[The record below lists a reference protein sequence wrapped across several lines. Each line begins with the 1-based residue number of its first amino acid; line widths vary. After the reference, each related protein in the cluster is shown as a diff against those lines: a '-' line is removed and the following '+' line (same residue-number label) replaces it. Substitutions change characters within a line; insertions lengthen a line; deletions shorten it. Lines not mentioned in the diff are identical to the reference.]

1 MMLVVLTGLVIKLP
15 LVEEADNGC
24 WIRDAPQPRTPLFF
38 YWPRVRGSRDER

>member
-24 WIRDAPQPRTPLFF
+24 WISDASQPPHTALFLL
-38 YWPRVRGSRDER
+38 VTCQG